1 MQPAKSLAGNPL
13 WNVRISGQMIAFVL
27 LRVLLVLLL
36 VAANAFFAAAEFAL
50 VSVRDTR
57 IQQLIDARRIGA
69 RILQRLHRRLDE
81 VVNGVQLGVTVVSLT
96 LGWIGEP
103 MVAHFV
109 ESFQFLQKVPHAMV
123 YAHTIA
129 IAIAFGLIT
138 FMHVILGELVPKSLA
153 LQRAEQ
159 VALAVAA
166 PMEVFLTLTRP
177 VTFIMGRAAGYVL
190 RIFGLRKMRQG
201 PVHSPDEVKLIV
213 SASRE
218 LGQIAQAQEEMVH
231 HALELENITAREVM
245 VPRPDIFSLPGDL
258 TLQEALEHVVEEQ
271 HSRVPVYDPK
281 SGPEHI
287 IGVLYAKDLMRWVLR
302 LTARPLQSLPAR
314 VFDMKIGDMKIGD
327 PKISEAKIG
336 EMKISQVMHD
346 ALVVPETKPLSELLD
361 EFKERKRHMAIVVD
375 EFGSTAGLITVEDIL
390 EQLVGEIEDE
400 FDVVPHQP
408 SALGES
414 KSLVLDGTVGLR
426 DLESQY
432 DLLLPRDAGFE
443 TLAGFMLSRLQKIP
457 AMGDS
462 CYYGGRR
469 FTVQEMDGH
478 RISRVKI
485 EDVQPVAV
493 QAGA

>member
-1 MQPAKSLAGNPL
+1 MYRANRLLENRL
-13 WNVRISGQMIAFVL
+13 WNVRISTQMVAFVL

-69 RILQRLHRRLDE
+69 RIVQRLHRNLDE

-109 ESFQFLQKVPHAMV
+109 ESFQFLQRVPHALI
-123 YAHTIA
+123 YAHSIA
-129 IAIAFGLIT
+129 IVIAFGLIT

-177 VTFIMGRAAGYVL
+177 VTFITERSAGSVL
-190 RIFGLRKMRQG
+190 RMFGLRKMRQG

-218 LGQIAQAQEEMVH
+218 LGQIAPAQEEMVH
-231 HALELENITAREVM
+231 HALELENITVREVM

-287 IGVLYAKDLMRWVLR
+287 IGVLYAKDLMRWVLP
-302 LTARPLQSLPAR
+302 LSARPLQAPHLRGPELKAET
-314 VFDMKIGDMKIGD
+314 KI
-327 PKISEAKIG
+327 A

-400 FDVVPHQP
+400 FDVAPHEP
-408 SALGES
+408 VSVSGS
-414 KSLVLDGTVGLR
+414 KSLVLDGTMGLR

-457 AMGDS
+457 ATGDT
-462 CYYGGRR
+462 CYYDGHR
-469 FTVQEMDGH
+469 FTVEEMDGH

-485 EDVQPVAV
+485 EDVQSVTQAGGVAV
-493 QAGA
+493 